1 MDDKDTNTP
10 GQQEQDNSSG
20 QQDSGA
26 QTTDWESRFKGLQRK
41 YNTLME
47 AKGELEKQ
55 LEQAISKIET
65 LEKASNQLSVEKDS
79 LLKENQ
85 TKIDELTQALSE
97 KDQKLSELSQVQL
110 KVKVANEL
118 GHPELVQLIDA
129 IPNSDDPEQVKESMQ
144 TILGFTKAQI
154 ERREQQLTEGLMPG
168 EANEQGMPQ
177 PTTEEGWLDLI
188 EKYPLGSDEYNNA
201 MEAYFNWTNN
211 RQ

>member
-1 MDDKDTNTP
+1 MDDENTQAP
-10 GQQEQDNSSG
+10 GQQDDNNSSG
-20 QQDSGA
+20 QQDGGT

-55 LEQAISKIET
+55 LEQALSKIET
-65 LEKASNQLSVEKDS
+65 LEKTSNQLSVEKDS

-85 TKIDELTQALSE
+85 TKIDELTQALNE

-168 EANEQGMPQ
+168 EANEGTMPQ

-188 EKYPLGSDEYNNA
+188 DKYPLGSDEYNKA

-211 RQ
+211 KQ